1 MINDVQYGESFLK
14 PINII
19 QMRLLNITL
28 LIVCFLQLSFSQ
40 TLKYADGTS
49 QNMSSIFVNVNSN
62 ESSNIEGSK
71 YLNEDFISTKISS
84 MPDQIFG
91 VRYNIYDDQM
101 EFQGVDNTVYA
112 LNKND
117 DSVKITFTATNESY
131 HLFNYID
138 ESGRQK
144 KGYFIKLNKGGKNLI
159 LKKHRV
165 VFFKEQASKTGYDEP
180 KPAMYKSM
188 KDRIYIKFGSKEA
201 VVLPTKKKKLA
212 KAIFPENPKDILD
225 FINSNKIKLSKEED
239 LIILVNYLN
248 TI

>member
-1 MINDVQYGESFLK
+1 
-14 PINII
+14 
-19 QMRLLNITL
+19 MRLLNITL

-62 ESSNIEGSK
+62 ESSNIKGSK

-84 MPDQIFG
+84 IPDQIFG
-91 VRYNIYDDQM
+91 VRYNVYDDQM

-117 DSVKITFTATNESY
+117 DSIKITFTTTNESY
-131 HLFNYID
+131 HIFDYID
-138 ESGRQK
+138 EKNGRQK
-144 KGYFIKLNKGGKNLI
+144 KGYFMKLNKEGKNLI
-159 LKKHRV
+159 LKKHKV
-165 VFFKEQASKTGYDEP
+165 VFIEEQASKTGYDEP
-180 KPAMYKSM
+180 KPAMFKSL
-188 KDRIYIKFGSKEA
+188 KDRIYIKIGSKEA
-201 VVLPTKKKKLA
+201 IVLPTKKKKLA

-239 LIILVNYLN
+239 LITLINYLN
-248 TI
+248 SM